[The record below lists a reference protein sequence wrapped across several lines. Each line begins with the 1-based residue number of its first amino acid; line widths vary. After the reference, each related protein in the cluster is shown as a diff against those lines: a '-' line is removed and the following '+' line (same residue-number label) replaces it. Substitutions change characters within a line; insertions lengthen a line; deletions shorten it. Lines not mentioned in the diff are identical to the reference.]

1 MHFIA
6 TQLNMVTDYNEL
18 ELEMQH
24 TESIQNDVFLK
35 VLYATHGFL
44 HLSSTSESTTSADGE
59 ESIFSTTGVIQ
70 YFIPFANSKK

>member
-18 ELEMQH
+18 ELQMQH

-35 VLYATHGFL
+35 VHYATHGFL
-44 HLSSTSESTTSADGE
+44 HLSSTSQSTTSADGE
-59 ESIFSTTGVIQ
+59 KSIFLTTDVIQ
-70 YFIPFANSKK
+70 YLIPFATSKK